1 MSRLFLFSTKV
12 LGLAAL
18 GLAAAV
24 GWKLGSYL
32 VDVAFDEETRD
43 RFFREFRGASAGKEE
58 DEPLWKRQFSRISD
72 E

>member
-1 MSRLFLFSTKV
+1 MGRVFLFSTKV

-18 GLAAAV
+18 GMAAAV

-43 RFFREFRGASAGKEE
+43 SFFEKFDALCGKEE
-58 DEPLWKRQFSRISD
+58 DQPLWKRQFPRISV
-72 E
+72 